1 MPIEDI
7 DFLYQNSIKEN
18 IIILVD
24 SSKRNKLLYPNV
36 SEFQI
41 DFIEPFNFV
50 YGIEVIDTTIPR
62 TTFMIDNYNDELL
75 YKEGFDILNHD
86 SYDNIKFINQD
97 FSTAETFYQRFNEQ
111 LVEYTEAFEINNY
124 ENKFDNSIVEQRTKS
139 DYPII
144 RFINKQPFLFDMNN
158 SSMFNILG
166 FDQYPKS
173 EDSYKYTTVDN
184 VLKNYIPINM
194 TPYHNITPYEYASV
208 NQYNSI
214 ETVVTEVEN
223 TLNTVKFNYLH
234 KPKYQIGSFLQ
245 YLKLSSTKTRVYT
258 QDVEI
263 SISMKN
269 ITTNKQVFSNLTNI
283 IFNKITGFIEFPYQ
297 TSYLLGDT
305 LPNTHLILNDN
316 HTYEIT
322 INNVFVHQEE
332 LNSFKMKIEMG
343 FSYFINVENMD
354 INNPKVFISKPIYAE
369 GNDTKLTM
377 SSVTSNTSLF
387 VNCDVDQSMVFDVTI
402 PLNITGKLS
411 LYPTFTIRYF
421 EIDVVKNNLIS
432 ENDLFV
438 LTVKKKYINTGNTE
452 YICEFILKYK
462 FDTETNKAVL
472 FCENAYLDSI
482 FNYTD
487 FKINI
492 DPSDNSYV
500 SNVLINCQLY
510 AKTHS
515 VQVIGNTNDHST
527 KLNLEFFK
535 EFGMISP
542 GMLNLASE
550 NYLILRCEEIE
561 NHLRGSYDIKD
572 FSPGLGVLNID
583 VQGYASGRTE
593 FFSVKYKEF
602 HPIGKLSKMKFRF
615 ERKTDGKLYDFKN
628 IDLHFILSIK
638 FLRPI
643 QKEFFNKST
652 LNPNYNPNYL
662 GYFNKTLQDHYDEES
677 SDDDSDI
684 DEKYFESEFNDR
696 ENELIHRI
704 NQQNRSFDSD

>member
-18 IIILVD
+18 IIIIVD

-75 YKEGFDILNHD
+75 YKEGFDILNQD
-86 SYDNIKFINQD
+86 SYNKIKFVNQD

-111 LVEYTEAFEINNY
+111 LVEYTEYFEIDNY
-124 ENKFDNSIVEQRTKS
+124 ENKFDNTIYEQRAKS
-139 DYPII
+139 DYPIV
-144 RFINKQPFLFDMNN
+144 RFTSKIPFLFDMNN
-158 SSMFNILG
+158 SSIFNVLG
-166 FDQYPKS
+166 YDQYPKL
-173 EDSYKYTTVDN
+173 EDSYRYTSVKSI
-184 VLKNYIPINM
+184 LMNYIPINM
-194 TPYHNITPYEYASV
+194 IPYNNIKPYEYFTIYRYSSA
-208 NQYNSI
+208 
-214 ETVVTEVEN
+214 ETVVTDLEN
-223 TLNTVKFNYLH
+223 TFNTFKFSYLH
-234 KPKYQIGSFLQ
+234 QPKYKIGFFLQ
-245 YLKLSSTKTRVYT
+245 YLKLYSNKTNVSNES
-258 QDVEI
+258 VEI

-269 ITTNKQVFSNLTNI
+269 MTTNKLVFSNLTNM
-283 IFNKITGFIEFPYQ
+283 IFNKITGFLEFPYQ
-297 TSYLLGDT
+297 TDYLLGDT
-305 LPNTHLILNDN
+305 QPNTHLILNDN
-316 HTYEIT
+316 HSYEIT
-322 INNVFVHQEE
+322 IDNVYVHSTE
-332 LNSFKMKIEMG
+332 LGSFQMEIELG
-343 FSYFINVENMD
+343 GSYFINVEKMD
-354 INNPKVFISKPIYAE
+354 IDNPKIFISKPIFSE
-369 GNDTKLTM
+369 DNETKLTV
-377 SSVTSNTSLF
+377 SSTTSDSSLF
-387 VNCDVDQSMVFDVTI
+387 INCDVDQSVVFDVPF
-402 PLNITGKLS
+402 PLSLTGKLS
-411 LYPTFTIRYF
+411 LYSTFTIRYF
-421 EIDVVKNNLIS
+421 EIDVVRNNLIS
-432 ENDLFV
+432 DDDLFI
-438 LTVKKKYINTGNTE
+438 LTVKKKYLNTENTE
-452 YICEFILKYK
+452 YICEFILKYR
-462 FDTETNKAVL
+462 FDAENNKAVL
-472 FCENAYLDSI
+472 FCENNFIDSI

-492 DPSDNSYV
+492 DPSDDNYV
-500 SNVLINCQLY
+500 GNVVINCQLY

-515 VQVIGNTNDHST
+515 VQIIGKTNDYTS
-527 KLNLEFFK
+527 KFNLELFK
-535 EFGMISP
+535 QFGLISP

-550 NYLILRCEEIE
+550 NYLILRCDEIE
-561 NHLRGSYDIKD
+561 NHLRGSYDVKD

-583 VQGYASGRTE
+583 VQGYATGRTE

-696 ENELIHRI
+696 ENELIHRMEK
-704 NQQNRSFDSD
+704 NSMR